1 MCVCVCVYRVMVE
14 SPGSNI
20 RQIWPGT
27 QPCHS
32 SATQTWVKTELS
44 QKGAFEG
51 RHSESESRS
60 VVSDPLQPHGLPPTK
75 LCCPWGSPGKNTEV
89 G

>member
-1 MCVCVCVYRVMVE
+1 MYKVMAE

-32 SATQTWVKTELS
+32 PAAQTWVKTELS

-51 RHSESESRS
+51 HHSESESHS
-60 VVSDPLQPHGLPPTK
+60 VVSNPLQPHGLQPTK
-75 LCCPWGSPGKNTEV
+75 LCCPWGSPGKNTGV
-89 G
+89 A